1 MTLQQLKNEIE
12 ERFEKKFRNPA
23 NLKEG
28 IFWGWSSQ
36 DMNGYE
42 QIKSFLLSEIEKA
55 YQAGREEALE
65 EVERDVENSKKM
77 IGVDIQDIS
86 PTGLSYNNALSGILN
101 IIQKLKVNK

>member
-65 EVERDVENSKKM
+65 EV
-77 IGVDIQDIS
+77 
-86 PTGLSYNNALSGILN
+86 ALEE
-101 IIQKLKVNK
+101 IQKLKLNK